1 MTEDDLKKEC
11 RYCYREIDNSG
22 LEGFRCTNKTVI
34 KTKGTTW
41 CLPKCADQPCSTCT
55 YREIKDD
62 NECLFYETC
71 SSRTAI
77 CKIRQP
83 DNGCPVYRYFKGLI
97 VKDYEARLKADMVA
111 MLTDLQLEIEECV
124 DGAEGSPQFEQGVSI
139 ARVQVVEI
147 IQQKIN
153 ELPPVTPI
161 RPKGYWKTRP
171 LITFCSECGFEL
183 KIDNTNYCPNCGAK
197 MVEPQESE
205 DV

>member
-111 MLTDLQLEIEECV
+111 MLTDIQLEIEELRLDKPLMSRYGHECY
-124 DGAEGSPQFEQGVSI
+124 GHEEKTSTEIQQECS
-139 ARVQVVEI
+139 EI
-147 IQQKIN
+147 IQQKID
-153 ELPPVTPI
+153 ELE
-161 RPKGYWKTRP
+161 G
-171 LITFCSECGFEL
+171 EL
-183 KIDNTNYCPNCGAK
+183 
-197 MVEPQESE
+197 
-205 DV
+205 